1 MRDKGDSADHI
12 LNRFRGAGSRE
23 TVGKLTKGDPTMKRM
38 MSIAT
43 IALFVAGTSVFAC
56 DTCGCKAKKAAEKT
70 CTEGCAKEC
79 CAKKD
84 AKKCAE
90 GCKKECCAPKAAE

>member
-1 MRDKGDSADHI
+1 
-12 LNRFRGAGSRE
+12 
-23 TVGKLTKGDPTMKRM
+23 MKRM
-38 MSIAT
+38 MSIAA

-56 DTCGCKAKKAAEKT
+56 DTCGCKAKADEGKKAACSSKD
-70 CTEGCAKEC
+70 GDKSCA
-79 CAKKD
+79 AKKD